1 MNHEKLY
8 NPLQHGYIRL
18 LQIQV
23 PESQASDHNI
33 SCSLSCIALTDVPP
47 ATPVKEESQDWHEL
61 STAHWNYRTL
71 FSPADPSKSVRR
83 YRAGLPRVR
92 IVATPAAP
100 VSKNEVLRSS
110 YIALSYVWGPSTQ
123 NKQILV
129 NGHLCPVTD
138 NLYAALD
145 QLQHCVAIKT
155 GLRIWV
161 DALCIDQ
168 NNLEEKAY
176 QIELMHKIYAQ
187 AQHVVIWLGPE
198 SPWTRSAFT
207 AIS

>member
-1 MNHEKLY
+1 
-8 NPLQHGYIRL
+8 
-18 LQIQV
+18 
-23 PESQASDHNI
+23 
-33 SCSLSCIALTDVPP
+33 
-47 ATPVKEESQDWHEL
+47 
-61 STAHWNYRTL
+61 
-71 FSPADPSKSVRR
+71 
-83 YRAGLPRVR
+83 
-92 IVATPAAP
+92 
-100 VSKNEVLRSS
+100 
-110 YIALSYVWGPSTQ
+110 
-123 NKQILV
+123 
-129 NGHLCPVTD
+129 VTD